1 MMNGSE
7 EWRDIKG
14 YEGIYQISDCG
25 RVKSLERIVPW
36 GKGIRHIKEK
46 FLRVKKKKSGYLFY
60 CLYSGNGTVKYE
72 HAHRLVAQAFIP
84 NPLQKK
90 DVNHIDGNKSNN
102 CVDNLEWAT
111 RSENQIHA
119 YNVLKRTREHPIG
132 WDNKLAKHIVQLN
145 LDGTFV
151 KKWASS
157 CDFQRQTGKTEA
169 NVRRCLTGKM
179 KTAYGFR
186 WMYLEDYQ
194 KEVNKLLEEKHLT
207 I

>member
-7 EWRDIKG
+7 EWRDIEG

-25 RVKSLERIVPW
+25 RVKSLERMVPW
-36 GKGIRHIKEK
+36 GKGIRHIKERY
-46 FLRVKKKKSGYLFY
+46 LRPDIKKNGYLFY
-60 CLYSGNGTVKYE
+60 HLHPGDGTENSEY
-72 HAHRLVAQAFIP
+72 AHRLVAQAFIT
-84 NPLQKK
+84 NPFHKK
-90 DVNHIDGNKSNN
+90 DVNHIDGNKLNN

-145 LDGTFV
+145 LDGSFV
-151 KKWASS
+151 EKWASS
-157 CDFQRQTGKTEA
+157 RDFQRQTGKVEA
-169 NVRRCLTGKM
+169 NVRRCLTGKQ

-194 KEVNKLLEEKHLT
+194 KEVDKLLEQKHL
-207 I
+207 

>member
-25 RVKSLERIVPW
+25 RVKSLGRMVHMHNGFRYTKER
-36 GKGIRHIKEK
+36 

-60 CLYSGNGTVKYE
+60 CLYPGDRTVKYE

-84 NPLQKK
+84 NPLHKR
-90 DVNHIDGNKSNN
+90 DVNHIDGNKLNN
-102 CVDNLEWAT
+102 CVDNLEWVT

-169 NVRRCLTGKM
+169 NVRRCLIGKQ

-186 WMYLEDYQ
+186 WVYLEDYQ
-194 KEVNKLLEEKHLT
+194 KKVNKLLEEKHLT